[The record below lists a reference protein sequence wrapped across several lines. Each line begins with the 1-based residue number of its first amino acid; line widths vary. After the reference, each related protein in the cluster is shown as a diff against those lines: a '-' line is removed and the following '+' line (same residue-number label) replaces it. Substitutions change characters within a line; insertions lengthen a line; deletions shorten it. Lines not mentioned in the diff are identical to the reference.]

1 MKNYELT
8 YLISSELSEEKA
20 KQLSGE
26 ITSLIQEK
34 EGVLVEEK
42 LPFKKKLAYAVK
54 KQSQAYLTV
63 ANFQML
69 PEKLIDLE
77 KELKTKFS
85 FMKTKVEEEDKSSSP
100 TRMATKGEEE
110 DLSSSPSKNQIL
122 RYLILVKTPVK
133 KVKITRLLKKTK
145 IDKPEK
151 EKKVELEEIEK
162 KLEEILSDEG

>member
-42 LPFKKKLAYAVK
+42 LPFKKKLAYPVQ
-54 KQSQAYLTV
+54 KQPQAYLAV
-63 ANFQML
+63 LNFQIA
-69 PEKLIDLE
+69 PEKLAGVE
-77 KELKTKFS
+77 KELK
-85 FMKTKVEEEDKSSSP
+85 EEK
-100 TRMATKGEEE
+100 R
-110 DLSSSPSKNQIL
+110 IL
-122 RYLILVKTPVK
+122 RYLILVKPPVK